1 MAAAKP
7 TYEELEQRV
16 KVLEQEAALNKQ
28 AERALRES
36 EHNLNAHLQNTPIGA
51 ISWDLNFRAI
61 EWNSA
66 AEAIFGYSRA
76 EAMGKHATELI
87 LPEGIKEM
95 ESVGRLAAGVAHDFN
110 NALGVII
117 STEFALDD
125 VEPTGQLREDLD
137 EILTAAK
144 RAADITRQLRA
155 FARKQIIAPRVLDL
169 NENVEIVL
177 KMLGRLMGEDI
188 DLIWLP
194 GASLWPVKADAS
206 QIDQILVNL
215 CINARDAIENVGEV
229 TIETENLTLDEACF
243 VDHTDFVSGEFVQL
257 SVSDNGCGIGKE
269 ILDNIF
275 EPFFTTKDIGK
286 GIGLGLA
293 TVYGTTSML
302 GFL

>member
-1 MAAAKP
+1 
-7 TYEELEQRV
+7 
-16 KVLEQEAALNKQ
+16 
-28 AERALRES
+28 
-36 EHNLNAHLQNTPIGA
+36 
-51 ISWDLNFRAI
+51 LNFRAI

-215 CINARDAIENVGEV
+215 CINARDAIENVGKV

-243 VDHTDFVSGEFVQL
+243 VDHADFVSGEFVQL